1 MNLRTPGPTPIPSDV
16 REALSRQMIDH
27 RGPEF
32 GGIQRRVT
40 ERLQTLFQT
49 RNDVLVLTTSGTG
62 ALEAVVVNTLS
73 PGDRVLA
80 VSIGAFGGRF
90 GQIAEAY
97 GADVVWLNVDWGEAA
112 KPEDVGRA
120 LDNNPSVKAVLVTH
134 NETSTGVTNP
144 LGEIAS
150 VVKERGKLLLVDAVS
165 SLGSLPCPV
174 DEWGLDVV
182 ATGSQKGWMAPPGLA
197 MVSIS
202 DRGWEAQAEAAM
214 PRFYFDLAAAK
225 RYMEQGQTPWTP
237 AISLYFALDAAL
249 GSLVAEGLEAIH
261 ARHARAGNRVRSR
274 VKAMG
279 LDLFPSDERFAS
291 NTVTA
296 IRSPEGV
303 EVADLRRRAREDH
316 GVVLAGGQAHLGQSV
331 FRIGHLGHIPDE
343 ELDGALDA
351 VESTLR
357 EVGFTPAVGARSS

>member
-1 MNLRTPGPTPIPSDV
+1 
-16 REALSRQMIDH
+16 MIDH

-32 GGIQRRVT
+32 GELQPRLI

-49 RNDVLVLTTSGTG
+49 RNDVIVLTTSGTG

-73 PGDRVLA
+73 PGDRVLV
-80 VSIGAFGGRF
+80 VSIGAFGRRF
-90 GQIAEAY
+90 GQIAETY
-97 GADVVWLNVDWGEAA
+97 GADVVWLEVEWGDAA
-112 KPEDVGRA
+112 QPEEIGRA
-120 LDNNPSVKAVLVTH
+120 LDENPNVKAVLVTH

-144 LGEIAS
+144 LRDIAS
-150 VVKERGKLLLVDAVS
+150 VVKERGTLLLVDAVS
-165 SLGSLPCPV
+165 SLGSLPCPI
-174 DEWGLDVV
+174 DAWGLDVV

-197 MVSIS
+197 MVSVS
-202 DRGWEAQAEAAM
+202 DQGWEAQAQAKM

-225 RYMEQGQTPWTP
+225 RYAEQGQTPWTP

-249 GSLVAEGLEAIH
+249 EGLVEEGPEAVH
-261 ARHARAGNRVRSR
+261 ARHARAGDRVRSR

-296 IRSPEGV
+296 IRAPDGV

-316 GVVLAGGQAHLGQSV
+316 GVVLAGGQAHLAQSI
-331 FRIGHLGHIPDE
+331 FRIGHLGHIPDD
-343 ELDGALDA
+343 ELDEALDA
-351 VESTLR
+351 VERTLE
-357 EVGFTPAVGARSS
+357 EVGFTPAVRSQPS